1 LRIVDNELPHRQQEG
16 LETVVALVAVAMVTY
31 MIVWM
36 TEHARDLKGQLQD
49 QAAGALAQGSAMA
62 LVAMAFLAVLREGF
76 ETSVFLLAAFNDAT
90 DPVAAGLGVVLG
102 LVRRR
107 RARLRDLPRRPAP
120 ESLAL
125 LPRHGRRARPGGRR
139 PRRLVA
145 AHGRGGRLGR
155 RRPSAGAGPE
165 RRHPPWHGLGVTHHR
180 HPRDH
185 PQPTVIEVVGWLLY
199 AIQCWPS
206 SSPPTRCARA
216 VRATVAGVAVVA
228 APIVLL
234 VGTLGG
240 DKETSAAVASAGGAG
255 KTVNVAITNAGC
267 EPATLKL
274 GSGPTTFV
282 VTNKGSSKA
291 TEYEVIQRSR
301 TLAEVENVADG
312 LTRRFSLTLQ
322 PGRYTLRCTG
332 ADHENA
338 SLTVS
343 GARANAALAPD
354 LQRGVDAYRAFLE
367 RQTAALVGGV
377 QSLRSAL
384 GRGDL
389 AAARRAYAVARV
401 PYERVEPVAESF
413 GDLDP
418 RIDARANDVPKSKW
432 TGFHPIERRL
442 WVQKTTEGT
451 AKLADGLVTDS
462 RELQRLV
469 RTVKLEPAQ
478 VGNGANEL
486 LGEVSKS
493 KITGEEERYS
503 HIDLLDF
510 QANVEGARA
519 AFDAIRPALAG
530 RDPALV
536 TEIER
541 RFGLVDAAL
550 RPHARGD
557 GFVPYTEL
565 RKPQVRRLSV
575 VIDALAEAAV
585 AGAREGALRVA
596 MALTRRAL
604 LASFGVGG
612 LAAAAGGGYAPRP
625 RGRVRCRRSRR
636 ARADRR
642 LPRSPPGGH
651 HPRPPRIAL
660 HFAALDVEDGVRASD
675 LRELLRTWSGAAERM
690 TAGRPVGDA
699 NGEALA
705 PPQDTGEAFGLTP
718 AHLSVTFGLGPSLFD
733 GRFGLSDHRPQPL
746 RTLPALP
753 GDELDPAR
761 SNGDLCIQACADDP
775 QVAFHAV
782 RNLARIGRGAVTV
795 RWSQLGFGRTASTST
810 AQATP
815 RNLLGFKDGT
825 ANLKAEDPD
834 ALARHVWVA
843 GDRPSEPAWL
853 RDGTYLVAR
862 RIRMLIEVWD
872 RTSLGDQ
879 EQTIGRH
886 KVTGAPLG
894 ERDEFAT
901 LKVDRPCRPTATCAW
916 PPPRPTAAPSCCA
929 AATRSQT
936 ASTTASASSTPACS
950 SSPSSA
956 TPTRSC
962 ASSASSLRR
971 PPQRVHQ
978 ARRLGRVGGPA
989 GGAEGGLRR
998 ADAARGDRPP
1008 MTSVEPRAPTRTPGG
1023 SARRSAGGPLCR
1035 AGSRSPCPGW
1045 RTEEAAAPA
1054 EPPKLGESMVGP
1066 VVP

>member
-1 LRIVDNELPHRQQEG
+1 MLTTFVIALREGLEASLIVGIIAAFLRRQQRSDALRSMWLGVGLAVALCIAVAVVLRIVDNELPHRQQEG

-49 QAAGALAQGSAMA
+49 QAAGALAQGSALA

-102 LVRRR
+102 LVAAVALGFGIYRGGLRLNLSR
-107 RARLRDLPRRPAP
+107 FFRATGVVLV
-120 ESLAL
+120 
-125 LPRHGRRARPGGRR
+125 
-139 PRRLVA
+139 LVA
-145 AHGRGGRLGR
+145 AGLVASSLHTAAEAGWVVGGQAQALDLSAIIRPGTVWESLITGILGI
-155 RRPSAGAGPE
+155 
-165 RRHPPWHGLGVTHHR
+165 
-180 HPRDH
+180 H

-199 AIQCWPS
+199 AIPMLAIVLA
-206 SSPPTRCARA
+206 PDAVRPR

-255 KTVNVAITNAGC
+255 KTVDVAITNAGC

-291 TEYEVIQRSR
+291 TEYEVIQGSR
-301 TLAEVENVADG
+301 TLAEAENVADG

-354 LQRGVDAYRAFLE
+354 LQRGVDGYRAFLE
-367 RQTAALVGGV
+367 RETAALVAGV
-377 QSLRSAL
+377 QRLRSAL
-384 GRGDL
+384 ARGDL
-389 AAARRAYAVARV
+389 AAAQRAYAVARV

-442 WVQKTTEGT
+442 WVQKTTDGT

-486 LGEVSKS
+486 LGEVSTS

-575 VIDALAEAAV
+575 VIDALAEPLSLAP
-585 AGAREGALRVA
+585 A
-596 MALTRRAL
+596 MAL
-604 LASFGVGG
+604 
-612 LAAAAGGGYAPRP
+612 
-625 RGRVRCRRSRR
+625 
-636 ARADRR
+636 
-642 LPRSPPGGH
+642 
-651 HPRPPRIAL
+651 
-660 HFAALDVEDGVRASD
+660 
-675 LRELLRTWSGAAERM
+675 SG
-690 TAGRPVGDA
+690 
-699 NGEALA
+699 
-705 PPQDTGEAFGLTP
+705 
-718 AHLSVTFGLGPSLFD
+718 
-733 GRFGLSDHRPQPL
+733 
-746 RTLPALP
+746 
-753 GDELDPAR
+753 
-761 SNGDLCIQACADDP
+761 
-775 QVAFHAV
+775 
-782 RNLARIGRGAVTV
+782 
-795 RWSQLGFGRTASTST
+795 
-810 AQATP
+810 
-815 RNLLGFKDGT
+815 
-825 ANLKAEDPD
+825 
-834 ALARHVWVA
+834 
-843 GDRPSEPAWL
+843 
-853 RDGTYLVAR
+853 
-862 RIRMLIEVWD
+862 
-872 RTSLGDQ
+872 
-879 EQTIGRH
+879 
-886 KVTGAPLG
+886 
-894 ERDEFAT
+894 
-901 LKVDRPCRPTATCAW
+901 
-916 PPPRPTAAPSCCA
+916 
-929 AATRSQT
+929 
-936 ASTTASASSTPACS
+936 
-950 SSPSSA
+950 
-956 TPTRSC
+956 
-962 ASSASSLRR
+962 
-971 PPQRVHQ
+971 
-978 ARRLGRVGGPA
+978 
-989 GGAEGGLRR
+989 
-998 ADAARGDRPP
+998 
-1008 MTSVEPRAPTRTPGG
+1008 
-1023 SARRSAGGPLCR
+1023 
-1035 AGSRSPCPGW
+1035 
-1045 RTEEAAAPA
+1045 
-1054 EPPKLGESMVGP
+1054 
-1066 VVP
+1066 